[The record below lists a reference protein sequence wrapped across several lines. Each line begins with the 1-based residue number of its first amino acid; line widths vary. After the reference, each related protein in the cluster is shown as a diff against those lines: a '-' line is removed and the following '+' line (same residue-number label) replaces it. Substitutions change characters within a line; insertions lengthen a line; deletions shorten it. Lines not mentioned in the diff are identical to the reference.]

1 MNQTLKQA
9 LKQLISAAC
18 GVILANVVDPSSQ
31 IFSLAWL
38 KHLGVVIFF
47 VTLVNE
53 ARYWKSWADGP
64 NGD

>member
-1 MNQTLKQA
+1 MNATLKMA
-9 LKQLISAAC
+9 LKQLVSAIS
-18 GVILANVVDPSSQ
+18 GVVLANVVDPTTQ
-31 IFSLAWL
+31 LFTLAWA
-38 KHLGVVIFF
+38 KHVGIVIFF

>member
-1 MNQTLKQA
+1 MNATFKQA
-9 LKQLISAAC
+9 LKQLVSAIC

-31 IFSLAWL
+31 ILSWTWA
-38 KHLGVVIFF
+38 KHVGIVILF

-64 NGD
+64 NE